1 MQFSMHATKLIVADL
16 DRAEAFYRAIGMA
29 VVSRND
35 GGEGDVHQAQVWLA
49 AGTGAGTG
57 AGEGEAPDPH
67 LLILSRFVE
76 LPAPAGPAYP
86 GEVWLCF
93 RVPDVE
99 ATIAAVLAA
108 GGAVRRPGE
117 DRPEHAVRAA
127 VVTDPE
133 GHLIELVGPMA
144 GGG

>member
-29 VVSRND
+29 VVSRNQ

-49 AGTGAGTG
+49 AGEGA
-57 AGEGEAPDPH
+57 DPH
-67 LLILSRFVE
+67 LLILSHFVE
-76 LPAPAGPAYP
+76 LPAPMGPSYP

-99 ATIAAVLAA
+99 ATIAAVTAV

-133 GHLIELVGPMA
+133 GRLIELVGPMR
-144 GGG
+144 GL